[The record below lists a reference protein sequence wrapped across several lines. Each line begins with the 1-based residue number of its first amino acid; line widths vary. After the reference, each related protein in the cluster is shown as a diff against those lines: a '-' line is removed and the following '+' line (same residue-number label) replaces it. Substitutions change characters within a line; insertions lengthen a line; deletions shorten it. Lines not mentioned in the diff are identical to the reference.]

1 MNDDVNARQIA
12 QDGLQR
18 VEEAILKLLDSNPQG
33 LRNTQVADLLDLRS
47 DFRGRQRDYLT
58 YSVLGG
64 LIAKGKAY
72 WDQQT
77 KIFSRV

>member
-33 LRNTQVADLLDLRS
+33 LRNTQIADLLDLRS
-47 DFRGRQRDYLT
+47 DFRGRQGDYLT
-58 YSVLGG
+58 CSVLGG
-64 LIAKGKAY
+64 LIAKGRVY
-72 WDQQT
+72 WD
-77 KIFSRV
+77 